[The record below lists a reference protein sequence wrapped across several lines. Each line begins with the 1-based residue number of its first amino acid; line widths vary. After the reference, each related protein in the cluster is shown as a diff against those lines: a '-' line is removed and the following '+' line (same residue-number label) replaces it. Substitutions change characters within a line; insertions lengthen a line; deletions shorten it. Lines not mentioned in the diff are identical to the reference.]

1 MSSRVTQVVKEKEE
15 LRFEDIKGVE
25 FQIVD
30 SLGQVFD
37 LMNTLE
43 PEEGEGEWDNPAK
56 WEFLVKWE

>member
-1 MSSRVTQVVKEKEE
+1 MSTRVTQVVKEKEE
-15 LRFEDIKGVE
+15 LHFEDIKGVE

-43 PEEGEGEWDNPAK
+43 PEEGEGEWDSPAK